1 MAVHA
6 THQRTIA
13 IPDVVGRRG
22 RSERRIL
29 RCRAGRKSAKKE
41 QEFVVGG
48 GGYDGACE
56 IDDIKAALENCKGLE
71 GAVLEACWAEYG
83 CSVEKVTRHYAKVAG
98 FQARSN
104 ATTEESEASSDT

>member
-1 MAVHA
+1 MAVHV
-6 THQRTIA
+6 TNQRTTA
-13 IPDVVGRRG
+13 IHDVAGRRG
-22 RSERRIL
+22 SGERRIL

-71 GAVLEACWAEYG
+71 GAVMEACWAEYG

-104 ATTEESEASSDT
+104 TTTESEASSDT